1 MGRRKQLDLF
11 EQEIEDDDFGFDF
24 DCQTNAPALEP
35 KHPEVKP
42 QCTNKIRGGEVR
54 LGVEEYFSILSQIKK
69 LKEEKAPKNFIISE
83 ILMKGEN
90 KGKKYCK
97 FTIEFIIQ
105 QLQDRWS
112 CIELLPTSIVVK
124 ESRIFNINTENEKIE
139 IQAYIGVSEINNFHC
154 FYVKEKGIYNIKIQA
169 KVAFISTRAQGIE
182 IKLPKS
188 VKNSLEFTVFNKD
201 LEITAVPS
209 LGSKLKVN
217 EGNLTLNKQSQ
228 TVLICDVPPTNHLSI
243 QWKEKL
249 EEEEGIELKN
259 IDEQEKQVIV
269 NVEQL
274 TLHSVGEGMVQSII
288 ELNYTILH
296 GSRGSFEILI
306 PNQLRI
312 LSIDGEAIKRW
323 EVLIVNEKHEEQ
335 QVFDNE
341 IQLKKEEIID
351 HDFNDNFKL
360 LKIWLDYGMENQYK
374 LQIHTETD
382 MESTSCDVKLQNI
395 YCKHVN
401 REKGFLAI
409 EARTNVE
416 VSEIER
422 FSLTRIASSELPKS
436 LIHKSINPP
445 LLSYKF
451 LLSSESNLLLNVKK
465 HDDAEVLVASIESAH
480 LCGTLSEDKIL
491 YHFIMNVRNNQTQ
504 FVRIRLPEN
513 SIVWSSLVANRA
525 VKPAKDNQGYV
536 MIPLQK
542 SRTMDNKHEAFSV
555 ELVYLTNLQQKMNLN
570 SKKGKI
576 SLSACPLVDIPINH
590 LFVTLKLPQNYKYS
604 EFSGDLQEIPY
615 FTSSPPDPNCSAGM
629 PIQQQIQQQQQNY
642 AQFTNVK
649 RKEQRYGSKTMASGI
664 LPIKIQ
670 MPTAGKPFYF
680 ERLLVIDESFV
691 VSVNYKRLPQKKR
704 SLDMP
709 LYQRIGLILL
719 FIWVLFYLA
728 PYLMIF

>member
-1 MGRRKQLDLF
+1 
-11 EQEIEDDDFGFDF
+11 
-24 DCQTNAPALEP
+24 
-35 KHPEVKP
+35 
-42 QCTNKIRGGEVR
+42 
-54 LGVEEYFSILSQIKK
+54 
-69 LKEEKAPKNFIISE
+69 
-83 ILMKGEN
+83 MKGEN
-90 KGKKYCK
+90 KGQKYCK

-105 QLQDRWS
+105 QLQDGWS

-124 ESRIFNINTENEKIE
+124 ESKIFNINTENEKIQL
-139 IQAYIGVSEINNFHC
+139 QAYIGVSEINNFHC

-217 EGNLTLNKQSQ
+217 EGNLTLNTIKSCQ
-228 TVLICDVPPTNHLSI
+228 TTLICDVPPTNLLHI
-243 QWKEKL
+243 QWKEKI

-259 IDEQEKQVIV
+259 IDEQEKQVLV

-323 EVLIVNEKHEEQ
+323 EVLIINEKEEE
-335 QVFDNE
+335 NSS
-341 IQLKKEEIID
+341 KNEIID
-351 HDFNDNFKL
+351 DFTCNNFKL
-360 LKIWLDYGMENQYK
+360 LKIWLDYGMENKYK

-382 MESTSCDVKLQNI
+382 MESTSCDVKIQNI
-395 YCKHVN
+395 FCKNVN

-416 VSEIER
+416 VSEINQ
-422 FSLTRIASSELPKS
+422 FSLTRIASSELPKE
-436 LIHKSINPP
+436 LINKSINPP

-451 LLSSESNLLLNVKK
+451 LLSSEVNLILNVKK
-465 HDDAEVLVASIESAH
+465 HEDAEVLIASIESAH
-480 LCGTLSEDKIL
+480 LIGSLSEDKIL
-491 YHFIMNVRNNQTQ
+491 YHFVMNVRNNQTQ

-513 SIVWSSLVANRA
+513 SNVWSSLVAGRA
-525 VKPAKDNQGYV
+525 VKPAKDNEGYV

-555 ELVYLTNLQQKMNLN
+555 ELVYLTKLEQKMNLN
-570 SKKGKI
+570 TKKGKI

-604 EFSGDLQEIPY
+604 EFTGGLQEISY
-615 FTSSPPDPNCSAGM
+615 FSSTPPNSDNSNY
-629 PIQQQIQQQQQNY
+629 QQQVDQ
-642 AQFTNVK
+642 AQFFDEKIQVQSNALLS
-649 RKEQRYGSKTMASGI
+649 RARSSKKKVYTPSSMASGI

-670 MPTAGKPFYF
+670 MPSSGKPFYF

-704 SLDMP
+704 SLDRSP
-709 LYQRIGLILL
+709 YTTAGIVLTVAATLYYVAGY
-719 FIWVLFYLA
+719 F
-728 PYLMIF
+728 M